1 MIARLALKFCRG
13 YILKRIDTEE
23 FKLAV
28 AKAVNDKVDLPKLN
42 EQEEGALFL
51 AVVTALIALLKKL

>member
-1 MIARLALKFCRG
+1 MIARLALKLCRG

-42 EQEEGALFL
+42 EQEEGALFF